1 VTAAAP
7 RAAGRRLEPALFALF
22 VLLYLL
28 PLWAV
33 ERVPTNDGPS
43 HLYNAWLLRELAWG
57 DPHPALDAAYDV
69 RAEPIPNWLGHAAL
83 ALLMAVVPPTT
94 AEKIL
99 LSACIALFL
108 LSLRYLAGSVEPEAR
123 WYAWLGFPL
132 AYNFLFQAGFTNYCL
147 GLSLAL
153 LAMAVWWRRR
163 ERPGWRTALLLNG
176 LLLLGY
182 FAHIVTTFLALAAIG
197 VLWLLTLRRAHG
209 RRHLRHLAALAPQA
223 LLPLWFVATRGA
235 APVAGGWSGEQL
247 WSYLFRLEVLWTFSD
262 RQLLLGSALAAVWL
276 LLGVATLL
284 RENVDWGSSGAG
296 RAGRR
301 RFRVRRADAFLLL
314 ALLAVAL
321 YAAAPPGLA
330 GGGLVQHRLS
340 LVPYLLLVP
349 WFSPRLGRWVEPL
362 AVASLAVLA
371 AVVLIAQLRWHG
383 RAAGEVRAFLHPLAA
398 VPERAGF
405 IPLVF
410 RRYQPPARVSPL
422 YHAAGYTAIE
432 RQLLDWSN
440 YEAASDLFPVR
451 FAPGLP
457 RPDIWT
463 VEANPRAYR
472 VGVHRD
478 RVDAVYTWHLPA
490 GSAVAGRLKRDYDLM
505 REEGPGRVYLR
516 KGRRPAAAGAGALR

>member
-83 ALLMAVVPPTT
+83 ALLLAIVPPAA
-94 AEKIL
+94 AEKLL

-108 LSLRYLAGSVEPEAR
+108 VSLRYLAGSVEPEAR

-153 LAMAVWWRRR
+153 LAVAVWWRRR
-163 ERPGWRTALLLNG
+163 ERPGLRTALLLNG

-197 VLWLLTLRRAHG
+197 VLWLATLRRADW
-209 RRHLRHLAALAPQA
+209 RRHLRHLAILAPQA
-223 LLPLWFVATRGA
+223 LLPLWFVATRGT
-235 APVAGGWSGEQL
+235 APVAGGWSGQEL

-262 RQLLLGSALAAVWL
+262 RQLWLGSALAAVWL
-276 LLGVATLL
+276 LLALATLL
-284 RENVDWGSSGAG
+284 RENL
-296 RAGRR
+296 RL
-301 RFRVRRADAFLLL
+301 RVRRADAFLLL

-330 GGGLVQHRLS
+330 GGGLVQQRLS
-340 LVPYLLLVP
+340 LVPYLFLVP

-371 AVVLIAQLRWHG
+371 AVVLVAQLRWHG
-383 RAAGEVRAFLHPLAA
+383 RAAGEVRAFLRPLAA
-398 VPERAGF
+398 VPEHARF
-405 IPLVF
+405 VPLVF
-410 RRYQPPARVSPL
+410 QRYQPPARVSPL
-422 YHAAGYTAIE
+422 YHAHGYAAIE
-432 RQLLDWSN
+432 RELLDWSN

-463 VEANPRAYR
+463 LEARPQAYR

-478 RVDAVYTWHLPA
+478 SVDAVYTWHLPA
-490 GSAVAGRLKRDYDLM
+490 GGAAARRLKRDYDLV

-516 KGRRPAAAGAGALR
+516 KGRRPAIDRSPARKPSRLGAAER

>member
-1 VTAAAP
+1 MTAAAP
-7 RAAGRRLEPALFALF
+7 RAAGRRLEPVLFALF

-57 DPHPALDAAYDV
+57 DPHPALDAAFDV

-83 ALLMAVVPPTT
+83 ALLMTVVPPVA
-94 AEKIL
+94 AEKLL
-99 LSACIALFL
+99 LSACIVLFL
-108 LSLRYLAGSVEPEAR
+108 VSLRYLAGSVEPAAR

-153 LAMAVWWRRR
+153 LAVAVWWRRR

-197 VLWLLTLRRAHG
+197 VLWLLTLRRAHW
-209 RRHLRHLAALAPQA
+209 RRHLRHLAILAPQA

-235 APVAGGWSGEQL
+235 APVAGGRSGQEL
-247 WSYLFRLEVLWTFSD
+247 WSYLCRLEVLWTFSG
-262 RQLLLGSALAAVWL
+262 RQLFLGSALAAVWL
-276 LLGVATLL
+276 VLGLATLL
-284 RENVDWGSSGAG
+284 RENVDWGSPGAG
-296 RAGRR
+296 AGGRR
-301 RFRVRRADAFLLL
+301 LRVRRADAFLLL
-314 ALLAVAL
+314 ALLAVVL

-330 GGGLVQHRLS
+330 GGGLVKERLS
-340 LVPYLLLVP
+340 LVPYLFLVP
-349 WFSPRLGRWVEPL
+349 WFSPRLGRWVEPV
-362 AVASLAVLA
+362 AVACLAVLA
-371 AVVLIAQLRWHG
+371 AAVLIAQLRWHA
-383 RAAGEVRAFLHPLAA
+383 RAAGEVRAFLRPLAA
-398 VPERAGF
+398 VPEQARF
-405 IPLVF
+405 VPLNF
-410 RRYQPPARVSPL
+410 RHYRPPARVSPL
-422 YHAAGYTAIE
+422 YHAHDYAAIE

-440 YEAASDLFPVR
+440 YEAASNLFPIR

-463 VEANPRAYR
+463 LEANPRGYR

-478 RVDAVYTWHLPA
+478 HVDAVYTWKLPA
-490 GSAVAGRLKRDYDLM
+490 GSAAARRLKRDYDLV

-516 KGRRPAAAGAGALR
+516 KGLR

>member
-1 VTAAAP
+1 MTAAAP

-83 ALLMAVVPPTT
+83 ALLMGVLSPAA
-94 AEKIL
+94 AEKLL
-99 LSACIALFL
+99 LSACIVLFL
-108 LSLRYLAGSVEPEAR
+108 VSLRYLAGSVEPEAR

-153 LAMAVWWRRR
+153 LAVAVWWRRR
-163 ERPGWRTALLLNG
+163 KRPGWRTALLLNG

-182 FAHIVTTFLALAAIG
+182 FAHIVTTALALASIG
-197 VLWLLTLRRAHG
+197 VLWLLTLRRAHW
-209 RRHLRHLAALAPQA
+209 RRHLRHLAILAPQA

-235 APVAGGWSGEQL
+235 APLGDGWSGEQL
-247 WSYLFRLEVLWTFSD
+247 WPYLLRLEVLWTFSD
-262 RQLLLGSALAAVWL
+262 RQLRLGSALAAAWL
-276 LLGVATLL
+276 VLGLATLL
-284 RENVDWGSSGAG
+284 RENVNWDSGAG
-296 RAGRR
+296 GSRLRLR
-301 RFRVRRADAFLLL
+301 PADAFLLL
-314 ALLAVAL
+314 ALLVVAL

-330 GGGLVQHRLS
+330 GGTLVHQRLS
-340 LVPYLLLVP
+340 LVPYLFLIP

-362 AVASLAVLA
+362 AVACLAVLA
-371 AVVLIAQLRWHG
+371 AAVLIAQLRWHG
-383 RAAGEVRAFLHPLAA
+383 RAAGEVRAFLRPLAA
-398 VPERAGF
+398 VPEQARF
-405 IPLVF
+405 VPLTF
-410 RRYQPPARVSPL
+410 RRHRPPARVSPL
-422 YHAAGYTAIE
+422 YHATGYAAIE
-432 RQLLDWSN
+432 RELLDWSN

-463 VEANPRAYR
+463 LETRPIGYR

-490 GSAVAGRLKRDYDLM
+490 GSAVARRLRRDYDLV
-505 REEGPGRVYLR
+505 REEGPGRVYVR
-516 KGRRPAAAGAGALR
+516 KGLR